1 MLTAGHDETEAD
13 EVVGALTA
21 DGTLDDRRVAA
32 AHVRTAARV
41 KARGRLRIARE
52 LEARGVERDLA
63 RELVREV
70 STEDEAAAIERLL
83 VRKRVPAT
91 LSVIERRKLF
101 AHLLRRGFPAD
112 AISQA
117 LRKR

>member
-1 MLTAGHDETEAD
+1 M
-13 EVVGALTA
+13 VRALIA

-41 KARGRLRIARE
+41 KGRGRLRIARE

-63 RELVREV
+63 RELVGDV
-70 STEDEAAAIERLL
+70 STEDEAAGIERVL
-83 VRKRVPAT
+83 VRKRVPAK
-91 LSVIERRKLF
+91 LSAAERRKIF
-101 AHLLRRGFPAD
+101 AHLFRRGFPAD